1 MKGSKSHTGQS
12 WKSLKLHVQW
22 QHYGWKGILLEFI
35 QDMII
40 FLASFCS
47 LRCFVS
53 LSNIQSLVLVRMSS
67 FFVFFPLKNIS
78 FSSEIANSFLAAVI
92 VIYMQLGG
100 PDKVAEM
107 TGRRGMLVRA
117 ATGKGVTYQ
126 ARNT

>member
-1 MKGSKSHTGQS
+1 M
-12 WKSLKLHVQW
+12 
-22 QHYGWKGILLEFI
+22 Y
-35 QDMII
+35 MI
-40 FLASFCS
+40 C
-47 LRCFVS
+47 
-53 LSNIQSLVLVRMSS
+53 
-67 FFVFFPLKNIS
+67 FFPLKNIS

-117 ATGKGVTYQ
+117 STGKGVTYQ